1 MPTLRIP
8 SCTAS
13 IVALMFCFV
22 AVAAETTDDAK
33 LALLS
38 RLVRDDSPRVRVEAL
53 RALAKIPT
61 AQSAELALSVLNQ
74 PMDPTLDYALWLTIN
89 DLAEPWIAA
98 IQSGAWKPEGR
109 EKQLEFGLKAI
120 RAEQASRVLGQ
131 ILASRPLTRDGQGP
145 WIEIIGTA
153 GTPKEL
159 RQLFDQVLNGSFDEA
174 ASARALKALT
184 EASRLRKQKPTGSTV
199 EVGRLLDNPS
209 ENVRLEVLKL
219 TGEWKELGQYF
230 PKLGETAGSPNSS
243 PALRQAAFNTLRQIG
258 GKGAIDSLVAL
269 TAADKDAAIR
279 REAVTALTSVDLGQA
294 VPRIV
299 EVAKATTD
307 ETAALELW
315 RGVLAVK
322 GASQPLRD
330 ALPEKSLPEAA
341 AKAGMRA
348 AREGGRNDVDLVI
361 AFARAGGLAADTT
374 ALTGEVIKEL
384 AAKAIDQGDPVR
396 GEFVYRRS
404 ELACMTCHSIGGAG
418 GKVGPDMTS
427 IGASAPVDYLVES
440 LLLPSAKIKEGY
452 PSINIDTKDGQS
464 LTGTLARETP
474 DEVVLRNAVNAEVS
488 VAKKNIESRQN
499 GTISLMPSGLF
510 DNLAEQDKL
519 DLIAFLSRLG
529 KPGEFDAS
537 KGGVAR
543 RWRIYT
549 LTHTDQQNGLGNSM
563 WEKPLE
569 DKMWQPTFALVNGKL
584 TRRVLEEASKRSVWV
599 GTLDI
604 FAATELETAK
614 AGPVK
619 LNLDA
624 AASEVWIDGKK
635 IGGTGE
641 SVAELSAGTHRVL
654 VRIDP
659 KKIPESISLRSSD
672 GTFLVN

>member
-1 MPTLRIP
+1 MRCHFIP
-8 SCTAS
+8 LLLVICCG
-13 IVALMFCFV
+13 VF
-22 AVAAETTDDAK
+22 AVAADEAR
-33 LALLS
+33 LALLAK
-38 RLVRDDSPRVRVEAL
+38 LVHDDSPRVRVEAL

-61 AQSAELALSVLNQ
+61 AQSADLALSVLDK

-98 IQSGAWKPEGR
+98 IQSGAWKPDGR

-131 ILASRPLTRDGQGP
+131 ILAARPLTRDGAGP
-145 WIEIIGTA
+145 WIEIIGAA
-153 GTPKEL
+153 GTSKEL
-159 RQLFDQVLNGSFDEA
+159 RQLFDQVLSGGFDEA
-174 ASARALKALT
+174 ASARALKALA

-199 EVGRLLDNPS
+199 EVGKLLDNPS
-209 ENVRLEVLKL
+209 ENVRLESLRL
-219 TGEWKELGQYF
+219 AGEWKELGEYF
-230 PKLGETAGSPNSS
+230 PKLGEIAGSPNSS

-258 GKGAIDSLVAL
+258 GKGAVDSLVVL
-269 TAADKDAAIR
+269 TAADKDAGIR
-279 REAVTALTSVDLGQA
+279 RQAAATLAAVDLGQA
-294 VPRIV
+294 VPRVV
-299 EVAKATTD
+299 EIAKVTTD

-322 GASQPLRD
+322 GASQALRD

-341 AKAGMRA
+341 AKAGMRS
-348 AREGGRNDVDLVI
+348 AREGGRNDLDLVV
-361 AFARAGGLAADTT
+361 AFAKAGGVAADTT
-374 ALTGEVIKEL
+374 ALTAEVIMDL
-384 AAKAIDQGDPVR
+384 ATKATAQGDPVR
-396 GEFVYRRS
+396 GEFVYRRA

-452 PSINIDTKDGQS
+452 SALNIDTKDGQA

-474 DEVVLRNAVNAEVS
+474 EEVVLRNATGAEVS
-488 VAKKNIESRQN
+488 VAKKDIESRQN
-499 GTISLMPSGLF
+499 GTVSLMPSGLF

-519 DLIAFLSRLG
+519 DLIAFLSQLG

-563 WEKPLE
+563 WESQLG
-569 DKMWQPTFALVNGKL
+569 DKMWQPTYSLVSGKL

-599 GTLDI
+599 GTIDV
-604 FAATELETAK
+604 FAATELQTAK
-614 AGPVK
+614 AGRVK

-624 AASEVWIDGKK
+624 SASEVWIDGKK

-641 SVAELSAGTHRVL
+641 SVAELPAGTHRVL
-654 VRIDP
+654 VRINP
-659 KKIPESISLRSSD
+659 KKIPESISLKASD
-672 GTFLVN
+672 GTFLAN

>member
-1 MPTLRIP
+1 MNFTCRLFVILVALLLVSFR
-8 SCTAS
+8 
-13 IVALMFCFV
+13 IVAVPPDEQRL
-22 AVAAETTDDAK
+22 ELLAK
-33 LALLS
+33 L
-38 RLVRDDSPRVRVEAL
+38 VHDDSPRVRVEAL

-74 PMDPTLDYALWLTIN
+74 PMDPTLDYALWLTIT

-98 IQSGAWKPEGR
+98 IQNGTWKPEGR

-131 ILASRPLTRDGQGP
+131 ILTSRPLTRDGQGS

-159 RQLFDQVLNGSFDEA
+159 RQLFDQVLNGGFDEA

-209 ENVRLEVLKL
+209 ENVRFEALKL

-230 PKLGETAGSPNSS
+230 PKLGEIAGSPNSS
-243 PALRQAAFNTLRQIG
+243 PTLRQAAFTTLRQIG
-258 GKGAIDSLVAL
+258 GKGAVDSLVSL
-269 TAADKDAAIR
+269 TLADKDAAIR
-279 REAVTALTSVDLGQA
+279 REAVATLAAVDLGQA

-299 EVAKATTD
+299 EVAKATTE

-361 AFARAGGLAADTT
+361 AFAKAGGVAADTT
-374 ALTGEVIKEL
+374 ALTAEVIKDL
-384 AAKAIDQGDPVR
+384 AAKAVASGDPVR
-396 GEFVYRRS
+396 GEFVYRRAD
-404 ELACMTCHSIGGAG
+404 LACMTCHSIGGAG
-418 GKVGPDMTS
+418 GKAGPDMTS

-452 PSINIDTKDGQS
+452 SAINIDTKDGQS
-464 LTGTLARETP
+464 LTGTLAQETP

-563 WEKPLE
+563 WEKPLA
-569 DKMWQPTFALVNGKL
+569 DKMWQPTVALVNGKL
-584 TRRVLEEASKRSVWV
+584 TRRVLEEASRRSVWV

-624 AASEVWIDGKK
+624 VASEVWIDGKK

-659 KKIPESISLRSSD
+659 KKIPDSISLKSPD
-672 GTFLVN
+672 GTFLAN